1 MANVF
6 KNETARATIAGA
18 TMYTVDAGKT
28 TVVIGLNLAN
38 NSVQT
43 QQVSVQVAPSNF
55 YLLKDAPIPAGSALS
70 ALDGKLILEA
80 GDSLV
85 IYGDNDNQVDGFLS
99 ILEQS

>member
-1 MANVF
+1 MPNVF
-6 KNETARATIAGA
+6 KNEVARATTTGA
-18 TMYTVDAGKT
+18 TMYTVDSGKT

-43 QQVSVQVAPSNF
+43 QEVSIQVQPSNY

>member
-1 MANVF
+1 
-6 KNETARATIAGA
+6 
-18 TMYTVDAGKT
+18 MYTVDAGKT